1 MTDIFYH
8 IVVVMIYSSSV
19 LLDFVQFFNNIK
31 PALETFLVALD
42 TDYYMYVFYRPM

>member
-19 LLDFVQFFNNIK
+19 LLDFAQFFNNIK
-31 PALETFLVALD
+31 PFLDTFLVVLD
-42 TDYYMYVFYRPM
+42 TDYYVCYRPM